1 MLIKL
6 VKYKNRSYILQ
17 YYCTGKKKKK
27 QELTQIWKMRKYI
40 IISKIYIHMQT

>member
-17 YYCTGKKKKK
+17 YYCTGKKTRINSNLKDEKVYNN
-27 QELTQIWKMRKYI
+27 I
-40 IISKIYIHMQT
+40 